1 MIAPTEQK
9 NFNDEIKYYK
19 HLLNRVLLTSI
30 VVCGLTLLIA
40 VASNSFSAHRRMFV
54 LLALITTTL
63 SYFQLRHSIRR
74 ATAILIGGLWCTAS
88 AATIAFAGIHSANL
102 LIYPFLIALTGWIM
116 GRKWLT
122 MITAATLILILGLAG
137 AELLGAYHPTPRAH
151 PLLVIATL
159 IGSLITISL
168 LTSAT
173 HNSLTRQR
181 DQAIAMA
188 KKLSEQNHDLEQR
201 QRDLQLILEHV
212 PAGIASLDVI
222 SNLRFGN
229 ARYASLFGTNAEQL
243 MARPIADYISKEG
256 LAFMQPHWDACLAG
270 EKVTYRRY
278 YDDPHTGQARI
289 VDVVMEPETNQSDD
303 QVSGIFALVID
314 VTEKVQAEQ
323 QIRELN
329 ETLEQRV
336 LLRTRELETAMDKL
350 QQAQEELTRSE
361 TKATLNTLIASVSH
375 ELSTPLGNCLMTA
388 NTLVDQGK
396 NFQHAMDSNQ
406 IKRSDLSKFIGIV
419 REGSDLMLRN
429 LYRATDLLK
438 NFRQVAND
446 QASEQRRHFDLAL
459 MVREIIGTLTPSL
472 KRHTHQLIIDIPEN
486 INMDSLPGPLGQVI
500 INLINN
506 AYLHAFEGRSNG
518 TLNISATTE
527 SREVI
532 LRFADNGI
540 GISKENLK
548 QLFQPFFTTKNGKGG
563 TGLGMSIVENLVSKT
578 LCGSISV
585 CSEVGT
591 GTCFEV
597 RLPMVVPSAPKH
609 TEA

>member
-1 MIAPTEQK
+1 MITPTEHM
-9 NFNDEIKYYK
+9 NSSDEIDHYK
-19 HLLNRVLLTSI
+19 HLLNRILITSMI
-30 VVCGLTLLIA
+30 VCGLTLLLTLL
-40 VASNSFSAHRRMFV
+40 SSSFSAYRRIFV
-54 LLALITTTL
+54 LLALVITTV

-74 ATAILIGGLWCTAS
+74 ATAILIIGLWFTIS
-88 AATIAFAGIHSANL
+88 AATITFAGIHSANL

-116 GRKWLT
+116 GRKWLIT
-122 MITAATLILILGLAG
+122 ITAASLIFIIG
-137 AELLGAYHPTPRAH
+137 LGAAEVLNLYHPTPRANVT
-151 PLLVIATL
+151 LVIATIL
-159 IGSLITISL
+159 GALVAISL
-168 LTSAT
+168 LTNTA
-173 HNSLTRQR
+173 HNSLARQR
-181 DQAIAMA
+181 DRAIAMA
-188 KKLSEQNHDLEQR
+188 KKLSEQNQDLEQR

-222 SNLRFGN
+222 TKLRFGN
-229 ARYASLFGTNAEQL
+229 ARYAALFNSRAEQL
-243 MARPIADYISKEG
+243 INRPMADYISQDG

-278 YDDPHTGQARI
+278 YDDPYTSQARI
-289 VDVVMEPETNQSDD
+289 VDVVMEPETDQAGN

-329 ETLEQRV
+329 ETLERRV
-336 LLRTRELETAMDKL
+336 LLRTQELEAAMDKL

-388 NTLVDQGK
+388 NTLADQGK
-396 NFQHAMDSNQ
+396 NFQQAIDSNQ
-406 IKRSDLSKFIGIV
+406 IKRSDLSKFVGIV

-446 QASEQRRHFDLAL
+446 QASEQRRRFDLAL

-486 INMDSLPGPLGQVI
+486 ISMDSLPGPLGQVI

-518 TLNISATTE
+518 TLSISAATE
-527 SREVI
+527 EQEVI

-578 LCGSISV
+578 LCGSINV

-597 RLPMVVPSAPKH
+597 RLPMTAPTTPNH
-609 TEA
+609 TEV

>member
-1 MIAPTEQK
+1 
-9 NFNDEIKYYK
+9 
-19 HLLNRVLLTSI
+19 
-30 VVCGLTLLIA
+30 
-40 VASNSFSAHRRMFV
+40 
-54 LLALITTTL
+54 
-63 SYFQLRHSIRR
+63 
-74 ATAILIGGLWCTAS
+74 
-88 AATIAFAGIHSANL
+88 
-102 LIYPFLIALTGWIM
+102 
-116 GRKWLT
+116 
-122 MITAATLILILGLAG
+122 
-137 AELLGAYHPTPRAH
+137 
-151 PLLVIATL
+151 
-159 IGSLITISL
+159 
-168 LTSAT
+168 
-173 HNSLTRQR
+173 
-181 DQAIAMA
+181 
-188 KKLSEQNHDLEQR
+188 
-201 QRDLQLILEHV
+201 
-212 PAGIASLDVI
+212 
-222 SNLRFGN
+222 
-229 ARYASLFGTNAEQL
+229 
-243 MARPIADYISKEG
+243 
-256 LAFMQPHWDACLAG
+256 
-270 EKVTYRRY
+270 
-278 YDDPHTGQARI
+278 
-289 VDVVMEPETNQSDD
+289 VVMEPETDQGGN

-336 LLRTRELETAMDKL
+336 LLRTQELEAAMDKL

-396 NFQHAMDSNQ
+396 NFQQAIDSNQ
-406 IKRSDLSKFIGIV
+406 IKRSDLSKFVGIV

-446 QASEQRRHFDLAL
+446 QASEQRRRFDLAL

-486 INMDSLPGPLGQVI
+486 ISMDSLPGPLGQVI

-518 TLNISATTE
+518 TLSISATTE
-527 SREVI
+527 EREVI

-578 LCGSISV
+578 LSGSISV

-597 RLPMVVPSAPKH
+597 RLPMTAPTTQNH
-609 TEA
+609 TEV